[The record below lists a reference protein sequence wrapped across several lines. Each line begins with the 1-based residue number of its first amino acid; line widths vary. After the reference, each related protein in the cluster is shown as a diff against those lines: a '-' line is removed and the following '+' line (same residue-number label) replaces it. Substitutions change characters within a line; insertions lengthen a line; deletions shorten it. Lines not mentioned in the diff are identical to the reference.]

1 MEGLRDNT
9 LTYKVVRNG
18 GGGGEKLAVN
28 LPGAQGDDQL
38 RHQRHNHHHHHQD
51 ELQGDAG
58 GGEACNNR
66 HHLERGGNLGVRTN
80 EIVKGIPG
88 TERREE
94 GRSAD
99 HLHGQAIH
107 QPGLGGADAVVR
119 GAIQTWNKKIKISS
133 KTNNKNTTQE
143 RGHPFTTDIDR
154 SSSTRI
160 LSQIDLKEGR
170 KEDEEARNAE
180 GRKQEEVGRQ
190 EPGRYHGLVFESSTS
205 NICITRTSKV
215 VTYRGAGKEGAARG
229 SRKTSCSSSS
239 PGPTAPQ
246 SSSSS
251 VERYQISPSVY
262 RRSPSPVNIVTG
274 REISASKCRGTIQLS
289 GGRKTTEAAA
299 DYWDNEMG
307 GNGQQ

>member
-1 MEGLRDNT
+1 M
-9 LTYKVVRNG
+9 
-18 GGGGEKLAVN
+18 
-28 LPGAQGDDQL
+28 QQS
-38 RHQRHNHHHHHQD
+38 
-51 ELQGDAG
+51 
-58 GGEACNNR
+58 
-66 HHLERGGNLGVRTN
+66 HHLERGGKLGVRTN
-80 EIVKGIPG
+80 EIVEGIPD
-88 TERREE
+88 TERQE

-107 QPGLGGADAVVR
+107 QPGLGGADAGVR

-133 KTNNKNTTQE
+133 KTNKNTTQE
-143 RGHPFTTDIDR
+143 RGHPLTADNDR

-251 VERYQISPSVY
+251 VERDQISPSVY

-274 REISASKCRGTIQLS
+274 RGISASKCRGTIQLS
-289 GGRKTTEAAA
+289 GGTKTTEAAA

-307 GNGQQ
+307 GKGQQ